1 MKIGT
6 MTALALGSQLAA
18 IVLCGEAHSS
28 NEPST
33 GDVIGGVVA
42 DSGRDV
48 ARGVSVAS
56 HAAADSLDGLTYTG
70 CGLAKWAVGE
80 RRDRTPTV
88 GNSVVALFFRLP
100 VTVLGAGVC
109 ATSAVLSVPAKG
121 IGYGFDKLA
130 SDEISGEDK
139 QKMKGVVLSN

>member
-6 MTALALGSQLAA
+6 MAALAMGAQVVTLGF
-18 IVLCGEAHSS
+18 CGEAHSDNS
-28 NEPST
+28 QST
-33 GDVIGGVVA
+33 GDVIGEVVA

-80 RRDRTPTV
+80 RRDRTPTI

-121 IGYGFDKLA
+121 IGYGFEKLA

-139 QKMKGVVLSN
+139 RKMRGVVLSN